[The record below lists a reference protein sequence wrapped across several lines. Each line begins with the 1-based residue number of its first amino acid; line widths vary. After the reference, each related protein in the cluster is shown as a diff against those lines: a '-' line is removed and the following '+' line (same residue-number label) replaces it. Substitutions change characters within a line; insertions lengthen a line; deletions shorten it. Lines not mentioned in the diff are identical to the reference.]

1 MTAVAQVFD
10 YNGIAQIRT
19 LIADGEPL
27 FCVPDVCRGLEH
39 SNPSVALRM
48 VDDEDKR
55 LIDLRETDS
64 PNLNRTSIN
73 PKMWFVT
80 EPGFY
85 TLALS
90 SQAPGAKAFKR
101 WITHDVLPAI
111 RKTGQYKATAPDVPR
126 SFADALQLAADQ
138 AREIEA
144 QQAQLAITAPK
155 AEAWDTLASADGDFS
170 VADAAKILSRDDRI
184 QVGQTRLF
192 TELYRMGW
200 LYRAKSDGRWRVYQ
214 QHIDAGRMAELP
226 VSHLHPK
233 SGERVMDPPQVR
245 VTAKGLGELHRLLGG
260 SGPLQLDP

>member
-10 YNGIAQIRT
+10 YNGITQIRT
-19 LIADGEPL
+19 LVADGEPL

-39 SNPSVALRM
+39 SNPSVALRL
-48 VDDEDKR
+48 VDDDDKR

-73 PKMWFVT
+73 PRMWFFT

-111 RKTGQYKATAPDVPR
+111 RKTGQYKTTSPAPPK
-126 SFADALQLAADQ
+126 SYAEALRELANTVEQRDEDHAK
-138 AREIEA
+138 
-144 QQAQLAITAPK
+144 LAITAPK
-155 AEAWDTLASADGDFS
+155 AEAWDTLAAADGDFS
-170 VADAAKILSRDDRI
+170 VADTAKILSRDPRI
-184 QVGQTRLF
+184 QVGQSRLF
-192 TELYRMGW
+192 TELYQRGW
-200 LYRAKSDGRWRVYQ
+200 LFRAKGDGRWRVYQ

-226 VSHLHPK
+226 VSHVHPRT
-233 SGERVMDPPQVR
+233 GERVIDPPQVR
-245 VTAKGLGELHRLLGG
+245 VTAKGLAELHRLLGG
-260 SGPLQLDP
+260 TEPLQLDP